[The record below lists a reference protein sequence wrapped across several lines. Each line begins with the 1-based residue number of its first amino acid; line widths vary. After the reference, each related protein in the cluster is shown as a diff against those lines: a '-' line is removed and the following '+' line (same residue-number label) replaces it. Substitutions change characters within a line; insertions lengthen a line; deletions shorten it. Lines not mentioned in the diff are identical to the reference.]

1 MIIQNTKP
9 NIQSPK
15 IADNPHTYSSK
26 AIDIKPP
33 NHFVYCP
40 PQMRLL
46 SRLLDR
52 LSVLGILLTG
62 LIHNQTHTY
71 YHMIYI
77 YPQAIWYKPVTD
89 VCLSSSRPLP
99 VSGRLRLLLAALE
112 ASHAAPWMAMWIMGS
127 RWLQWQCGSWDQGWP
142 PVRPREVHEIFSCSG
157 VCSIAVSIC

>member
-1 MIIQNTKP
+1 MIIQNTKL

-15 IADNPHTYSSK
+15 FADNPHTYSSK
-26 AIDIKPP
+26 AIGIKPP

-71 YHMIYI
+71 YYMIYI
-77 YPQAIWYKPVTD
+77 YTPMQFDTNQSQMCALAVLGR
-89 VCLSSSRPLP
+89 CLSVVACGFSWLLWRPAML
-99 VSGRLRLLLAALE
+99 LRE
-112 ASHAAPWMAMWIMGS
+112 WPCGSWGHGGSNHAMWIMGS
-127 RWLQWQCGSWDQGWP
+127 G
-142 PVRPREVHEIFSCSG
+142 VASC
-157 VCSIAVSIC
+157 

>member
-1 MIIQNTKP
+1 MFINIQIYKVINNKYLTCVCNFVYACIPYWLSNSSTHYSQQPNTFNKTQGKPDQTKPQMIIQNTKP

-26 AIDIKPP
+26 AIGIKPP

-77 YPQAIWYKPVTD
+77 YPQAI
-89 VCLSSSRPLP
+89 
-99 VSGRLRLLLAALE
+99 
-112 ASHAAPWMAMWIMGS
+112 
-127 RWLQWQCGSWDQGWP
+127 
-142 PVRPREVHEIFSCSG
+142 
-157 VCSIAVSIC
+157 